1 MFKYEEELDDLNCK
15 LEEAKQRCTLKR
27 KILKDSYQDKLCDDD
42 IKKRYLEADNYIKYR
57 LMDDTKNIRL
67 KKEEVSKYTKLE
79 FSLFFK
85 LILSYLI
92 KENNVKY
99 NVKIIVDNTVCS
111 LDNFFFILLEES
123 RKKEFIKISCY
134 LYVDNT
140 NDAEKYYEEKF
151 GVLKNIN
158 QSDIVMNLTYY
169 IKSISRDN
177 HLEISLDNF
186 IKNTKFDKNK
196 EELKIQIT
204 NIFKSLI
211 EYKYVSKKD
220 VLLPIDYDEFISNY
234 TTNKEYK

>member
-1 MFKYEEELDDLNCK
+1 MFKYEEELYDLNCK

-27 KILKDSYQDKLCDDD
+27 KILKDSYQDKFYNED

-79 FSLFFK
+79 FSLFLKF
-85 LILSYLI
+85 LLSYLI
-92 KENNVKY
+92 KENNVNY

-111 LDNFFFILLEES
+111 LDNFFFVLLEES

-134 LYVDNT
+134 LYFDKT

-151 GVLKNIN
+151 GVMKSIN

-169 IKSISRDN
+169 VKAISRDN
-177 HLEISLDNF
+177 NLEISLDEF
-186 IKNTKFDKNK
+186 IKNIKFDENNG
-196 EELKIQIT
+196 ELKIQIT

-211 EYKYVSKKD
+211 EFKYVNKKD
-220 VLLPIDYDEFISNY
+220 VLLPIDYDEFVSNY
-234 TTNKEYK
+234 TTKKDYK